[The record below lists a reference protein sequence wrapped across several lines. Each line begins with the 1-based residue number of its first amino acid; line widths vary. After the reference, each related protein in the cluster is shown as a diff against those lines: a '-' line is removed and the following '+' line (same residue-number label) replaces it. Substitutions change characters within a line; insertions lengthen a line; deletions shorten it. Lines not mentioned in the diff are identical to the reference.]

1 MKRTIRYM
9 LAAMAFLA
17 VSSCNEELTQNE
29 LPEQEGKAY
38 TFTASVD
45 PETKTVLDGTV
56 SMWMGDDGGNEYIHV
71 MDGSN
76 VDTYIASGI
85 TSPTEVVEFKLGD
98 GATPTITGNSV
109 VAIYPTIYGEEWLPT
124 DVVSEEGH
132 HSATVYYEP
141 KQKAVAG
148 SYDPKGPVLMAYND
162 NIEADQNLAFK
173 NMSALLKFTIAAD
186 SDPVHKVSVFIPEDD
201 MESLSGWIYIDE
213 VDGDYEIYAASDPV
227 RYVDLL
233 EDVEA
238 GRTIDAGKTYYLA
251 VAPGTFSKLT
261 FQMNGDVTQQLSINR
276 EVTLERNTIYDLG
289 EFSYTT
295 PDIGTGW
302 ALPGGYN
309 NWDTS
314 FGSTYLKAEGDYY
327 VAKNVKVMEGNGSG
341 FKFCHAEY
349 GWKGVSSTEAVA
361 VDTWHK
367 LNGENNITLAEN
379 KAYDIYMST
388 DGKMFYVTA
397 AGSKVPDAPVI
408 EPDYWEIMGT
418 MNSWAAD
425 DYRMTEQGDYLVY
438 KGLSL
443 KTTDEF
449 KFRKN
454 GDWNEG
460 QKIANISPAQKN
472 TEYDLTDSGAAN
484 MKIAVAGTYDVYM
497 TKDITKVY
505 FMESGKTPSQAGQA
519 ETVEVH
525 VYCKTTFTNLWAWL
539 PDHGDFNLTGGS
551 WPGYESSTVNH
562 TVDGETYTQK
572 WTLTVSPDHIGQ
584 NVMVIFSGAGKQ
596 TADSGPYK
604 LSANMY
610 FTVDSNNNNT
620 VSQK

>member
-1 MKRTIRYM
+1 M

-17 VSSCNEELTQNE
+17 VSSCNEELTQKE

-76 VDTYIASGI
+76 VDTYVASGI

-124 DVVSEEGH
+124 DVVSGEGC

-201 MESLSGWIYIDE
+201 LGSLSGWIHIDE
-213 VDGDYEIYAASDPV
+213 LDGYYEIYGASDPV

-251 VAPGTFSKLT
+251 VAPGTFKKLT

-276 EVTLERNTIYDLG
+276 LVTLERNTIYDLG

-327 VAKNVKVMEGNGSG
+327 VAKNVKVMNTLEGAGPG

-388 DGKMFYVTA
+388 DGKMVYITA

-408 EPDYWEIMGT
+408 EPDYWGIIGDM
-418 MNSWAAD
+418 AASNWKVD
-425 DYRMTEQGDYLVY
+425 LKFTEEADYWVY
-438 KGLSL
+438 KGLTLTASN
-443 KTTDEF
+443 
-449 KFRKN
+449 KFQIRKN
-454 GDWNEG
+454 GEWGDA
-460 QKIANISPAQKN
+460 KIASANPAMAN
-472 TEYDLTDSGAAN
+472 TEYDLIPSNSTD
-484 MKIAVAGTYDVYM
+484 MKVSEAGTYDVYM

-505 FMESGKTPSQAGQA
+505 FMESGKTPSQAGQSEKYRFYILNSLNWSDLHLYA
-519 ETVEVH
+519 WGG
-525 VYCKTTFTNLWAWL
+525 YTT
-539 PDHGDFNLTGGS
+539 GS
-551 WPGYESSTVNH
+551 WPGTKLTETDTVAGYGTCYYVEIPKGTNIVNFIVNGSGGQ
-562 TVDGETYTQK
+562 TEDLGADKITK
-572 WTLTVSPDHIGQ
+572 LTNGDYI
-584 NVMVIFSGAGKQ
+584 
-596 TADSGPYK
+596 YK
-604 LSANMY
+604 L
-610 FTVDSNNNNT
+610 VEGD
-620 VSQK
+620 KK